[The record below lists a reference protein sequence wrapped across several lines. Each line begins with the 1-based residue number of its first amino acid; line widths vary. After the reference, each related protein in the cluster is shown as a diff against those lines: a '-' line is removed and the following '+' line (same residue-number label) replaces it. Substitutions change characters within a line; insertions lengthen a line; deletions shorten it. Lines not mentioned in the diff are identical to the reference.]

1 MTGRR
6 VARWIATVLLVCL
19 ALIAAGVVVATT
31 PWFKNQVRELVV
43 SRVGALID
51 GEIDVGALT
60 GSLFG
65 HVTLH
70 DVVVR
75 QAGEQTV
82 RIGALTA
89 RYDILQI
96 ALGRFS
102 IDGVEVRQPVLR
114 FVEDRDGWNIRRLIQ
129 RRERRPDGAPWSV
142 VIRRIELTGG
152 HVVVEPLAR
161 RAESFADLN
170 LQGALTY
177 TPPSLDV
184 TLDRLSVRD
193 ARTGV
198 QVTHLAGEL
207 ASNAQG
213 FSVRDLVVT
222 TPASAVRGHAAYR
235 PGDEAS
241 LTAALDLAPLTLR
254 EFAAYLPPES
264 PPTITVTGRVSA
276 AGPIEA
282 MAVAWDLDSEAGQT
296 AGRMSMGF
304 DRPSEIR
311 LHGTAEVTRL
321 NLSRVTGQP
330 RLASNLTAR
339 TGIQGVLKTDAFA
352 QSTVMFTLDA
362 PHVDAFGYQAR
373 ALRARGSLEDR
384 TLRLAGDGQAY
395 GARATFDA
403 TAAPVDDA
411 RARRISASGD
421 VRGVNLEAL
430 PAAVRAPEIPT
441 DINGSYA
448 VDFNQGRW
456 RAEMTTDETR
466 VRNAV
471 IASGTR
477 LVAES
482 QPGRFS
488 AAVDG
493 TVTGIDGTLIR
504 LPDGRTASLGGMI
517 HGRVT
522 LPGLSRPIAL
532 EAIDAGV
539 TASLGGSTVE
549 GVVLETADVDVSLIN
564 GLLDVRQLEVRG
576 SDLNVSAAGL
586 MALAGEHQ
594 SNLTYTIAVDDLS
607 RLAVVG
613 VTNATGALHL
623 EGTAQGPPGALAAAG
638 TYGLHQFKYG
648 TAVDALALNGTFTAS
663 VPDQDWARLTA
674 DVDVESAFMTLRGYD
689 IQRLTLESHYQA
701 GEIDLR
707 GRIEQKA
714 RAIDLDTRIVAHPD
728 HREIH
733 LRQLTV
739 AGPGSPWQLGGPG
752 EAVINYGAETIRVEG
767 LTFVR
772 DQERVE
778 ASGLLAF
785 AGAEPSN
792 LQVRFQGVQVGDV
805 YAMAAGVPIVTG
817 VASGDVAVRGLL
829 ANPDVTGRI
838 DVAGGQVAEVPYT
851 RAGADV
857 TFRDKRLSIDAR
869 IEEPTGSAFTVT
881 GAVPLNAEAGALD
894 VRVQSPAVS
903 LGLLQA
909 FTSHLGHV
917 QGQANV
923 DVHATGTL
931 DAPSLTGRVGIQG
944 GSFLVTAT
952 GVTYRDLNADIEFA
966 GQRAVTRQF
975 TVTDDDGHLLT
986 MTAGADVFTS
996 GKDRAFEVEI
1006 EARSLQVIENDLG
1019 DVEVDLQIRA
1029 EGGLAAPRLTG
1040 RIALDQ
1046 GRLEVDEILR
1056 RVAPA
1061 SRAPSELRP
1070 GLPQAT
1076 TVAAEAAAAAAA
1088 ADADEAAATAEA
1100 EKAAETGLFSRAA
1113 IDLDIVVP
1121 DALVLRGQ
1129 DVRAGSGSMAL
1140 GNLNLTIGGN
1150 LDLNKSPGA
1159 RPTIQ
1164 GSLGVVRGFYEFQ
1177 GRRFDVTRGSAVS
1190 FRGPDPANPSLNVT
1204 GERNVQGVIARV
1216 QVTGTLR
1223 RPRLA
1228 LSSDPS
1234 LDEGDV
1240 LSLIVFNQPINQL
1253 GEAEQVDLLDR
1264 AGALAMGTLATS
1276 LSESIGDA
1284 LDIDLFEIRAPGSGE
1299 AGQVNFGR
1307 QVNDRLF
1314 VGFQQEF
1321 AGGEAS
1327 RLSFEYQLTD
1337 ALRILT
1343 SVAQGVE
1350 RAKRSRDQD
1359 TAGIDL
1365 IYQIRY

>member
-51 GEIDVGALT
+51 GEIEVGALT

-89 RYDILQI
+89 RYDIVQI

-102 IDGVEVRQPVLR
+102 IDAVDVRQPVLQ
-114 FVEDRDGWNIRRLIQ
+114 FVEDREGWNIRRLI
-129 RRERRPDGAPWSV
+129 RPRERRPDAAPWSV
-142 VIRRIELTGG
+142 AIRRIELTGG
-152 HVVVEPLAR
+152 HVIVRPLAR

-177 TPPSLDV
+177 TSPSLDV

-198 QVTHLAGEL
+198 QVTHLAGEF

-213 FSVRDLVVT
+213 FSVRDLIVT
-222 TPASAVRGHAAYR
+222 TPASALRGHAAYR
-235 PGDEAS
+235 PGDEANLS
-241 LTAALDLAPLTLR
+241 AALDLAPLTLR

-264 PPTITVTGRVSA
+264 RPAITVTGRVSA

-282 MAVAWDLDSEAGQT
+282 MAVAWDLDTEAGQT
-296 AGRMSMGF
+296 TGRMSMGF
-304 DRPSEIR
+304 DRPSEVR

-330 RLASNLTAR
+330 RLASELTAR

-352 QSTVMFTLDA
+352 ESTVTFTLDA

-373 ALRARGSLEDR
+373 GLRARGSLEDR

-395 GARATFDA
+395 GAHATFDA
-403 TAAPVDDA
+403 TAASVDDA
-411 RARRISASGD
+411 RTRRISASGH

-430 PAAVRAPEIPT
+430 PPTIRAPQIST
-441 DINGSYA
+441 DINGSYV
-448 VDFNQGRW
+448 VDFGREQW

-471 IASGTR
+471 VASGTR

-493 TVTGIDGTLIR
+493 TVTGIDGTWLR
-504 LPDGRTASLGGMI
+504 LPDGRTASLGGTI

-549 GVVLETADVDVSLIN
+549 GVVLETADVDVSLIH
-564 GLLDVRQLEVRG
+564 GLLDVRQLDVRG
-576 SDLNVSAAGL
+576 SDLSVSAVGV
-586 MALAGEHQ
+586 MAIAGEHQ
-594 SNLTYTIAVDDLS
+594 SNLTYKIAVDDLS

-613 VTNATGALHL
+613 VKDATGALHL

-648 TAVDALALNGTFTAS
+648 TAIDALALNGTFTAA

-674 DVDVESAFMTLRGYD
+674 DVDMESAFLTVRGYD

-701 GEIDLR
+701 GEIDLS

-728 HREIH
+728 HHEIH

-752 EAVINYGAETIRVEG
+752 EAVINYGAETIRVVG

-838 DVAGGQVAEVPYT
+838 DVAGGQVADVPYT
-851 RAGADV
+851 RARADV
-857 TFRDKRLSIDAR
+857 TFRDKRLSLDAR

-881 GAVPLNAEAGALD
+881 GAVPVNAEAGALD
-894 VRVQSPAVS
+894 VRVQSPAMS

-923 DVHATGTL
+923 DVHATGQL
-931 DAPSLTGRVGIQG
+931 DAPSLTGRVGIKG

-975 TVTDDDGHLLT
+975 AVTDDDGHLLT
-986 MTAGADVFTS
+986 MTAGADVFVS

-1006 EARSLQVIENDLG
+1006 EARSLQVIQNDLG

-1056 RVAPA
+1056 RVTPA

-1076 TVAAEAAAAAAA
+1076 TVAAEAAAAAI
-1088 ADADEAAATAEA
+1088 AEA
-1100 EKAAETGLFSRAA
+1100 EKAAEKGLFSRAA
-1113 IDLDIVVP
+1113 MDLDIVIP

-1284 LDIDLFEIRAPGSGE
+1284 LDIDLFEIRAPGSGVRRVP
-1299 AGQVNFGR
+1299 AGVRRRRGQPAVVRISADGR
-1307 QVNDRLF
+1307 APYSDIRRPRRGTGETVARSGHGRDRSHLSDPLLRPAPPCTGGGADLE
-1314 VGFQQEF
+1314 VGP
-1321 AGGEAS
+1321 
-1327 RLSFEYQLTD
+1327 T
-1337 ALRILT
+1337 
-1343 SVAQGVE
+1343 VE
-1350 RAKRSRDQD
+1350 PA
-1359 TAGIDL
+1359 
-1365 IYQIRY
+1365 